1 MRSKIWV
8 LFCVLIG
15 YQSIDAQDVI
25 SPAPEHFEKFN
36 HVDNG
41 WCASDATISLLL
53 PDGNTLW
60 LWGDCII
67 GEKESTFDVKNGA
80 ATMINNAAIIEQ
92 NGMMSAYYQG
102 SMEQP
107 SSLIPGEGADIFWPE
122 HATIENDTLKIFAI
136 RIIHEDNVSELT
148 EKMGQMRF
156 YVDGMYLLDPLYQ
169 FILQQPD
176 PGFYS
181 LREIAPDNFFRSE
194 FFNQHFIYT
203 RLKDDMFYLLP
214 LENTGTL
221 VIAIGSARRFNRA
234 ELGRFHTLEPWVLSM
249 MKCHWG
255 TTHSQ
260 QKVPSE
266 HSSIHQRLTAS
277 LQNFGRSRLTNREC
291 DIAQM
296 ILRGHSSKSAALKLD
311 ISHETVKTH
320 RRHIYR
326 KLDLRSQSE
335 LFSLFL
341 NALTTQGRVSEY
353 ADPLEAY
360 LT

>member
-1 MRSKIWV
+1 MPMSVNKLASRGLYHVMGKATEQLHQESFPQALMQVFRCAMTYDHSMI
-8 LFCVLIG
+8 LFYPID
-15 YQSIDAQDVI
+15 SI
-25 SPAPEHFEKFN
+25 PE
-36 HVDNG
+36 
-41 WCASDATISLLL
+41 
-53 PDGNTLW
+53 
-60 LWGDCII
+60 
-67 GEKESTFDVKNGA
+67 
-80 ATMINNAAIIEQ
+80 
-92 NGMMSAYYQG
+92 
-102 SMEQP
+102 
-107 SSLIPGEGADIFWPE
+107 
-122 HATIENDTLKIFAI
+122 
-136 RIIHEDNVSELT
+136 IIHEDNVSELT